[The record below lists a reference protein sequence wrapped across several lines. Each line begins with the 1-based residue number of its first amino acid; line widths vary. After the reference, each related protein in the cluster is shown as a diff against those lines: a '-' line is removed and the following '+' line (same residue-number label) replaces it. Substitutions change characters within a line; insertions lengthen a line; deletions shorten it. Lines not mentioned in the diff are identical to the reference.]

1 MREQAAPVSHQL
13 TGYLLVPW
21 FQLHKMCNPFGIPPV
36 MRHKE
41 LLGDLPVEVH
51 LHTSQLQH
59 HASLLLLPP
68 TVHSAYQKTTKNS
81 PQQLHFFLPYIQQ
94 RTWLQ
99 DAHELLASI
108 STMNIHTYT
117 ESTTSTILLHDLFPH
132 SRSALHL
139 CSRLCMN
146 NFNHMHMQMQTQ
158 KYSFHA
164 HSFYYV
170 IGILHS
176 FVFRITLD
184 RRHWDCI

>member
-13 TGYLLVPW
+13 TGSLLVPW

-51 LHTSQLQH
+51 LRTSQLQH
-59 HASLLLLPP
+59 HASLLLLPL

-81 PQQLHFFLPYIQQ
+81 PQQLHSFLPYIQQ

-99 DAHELLASI
+99 DAHEQLGSI

-117 ESTTSTILLHDLFPH
+117 ESTTSTFLLHDLSPH
-132 SRSALHL
+132 SRSPLHL

-146 NFNHMHMQMQTQ
+146 NFNHMHMQTQTQ
-158 KYSFHA
+158 TY
-164 HSFYYV
+164 
-170 IGILHS
+170 
-176 FVFRITLD
+176 
-184 RRHWDCI
+184 